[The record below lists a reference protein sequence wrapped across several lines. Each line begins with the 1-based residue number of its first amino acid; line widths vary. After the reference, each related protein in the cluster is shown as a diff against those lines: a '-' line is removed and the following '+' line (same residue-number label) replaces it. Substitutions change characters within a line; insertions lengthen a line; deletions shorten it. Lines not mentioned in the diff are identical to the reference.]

1 MLSIVPDL
9 KDRLF
14 EFVNLGIDGLET
26 LVVGGS
32 EILTACHLGDV
43 AQERLIDL
51 DLHILH
57 LHAEWRLYGD
67 LGSADGSDANGVDT
81 DAESLREL
89 GSLFWRY
96 GSAVVHAVGEQDYD
110 LALGF
115 ALLDSADSRGETHA
129 DCRTIFKHA
138 CTHILEEIYED
149 GVVGGEGALSETLA
163 SEYHETD
170 VVIRTPRDK
179 LGGNILCSF
188 ETIWLEIDGS
198 HGARDVER
206 EDDVDTLGIAVAVIG
221 RRLRT
226 CEDYDSQGYCQ
237 EAQSQG

>member
-1 MLSIVPDL
+1 MLSVVPNL
-9 KDRLF
+9 KDCLF

-32 EILTACHLGDV
+32 EILTSCHLGDV
-43 AQERLIDL
+43 AQERLVDL

-67 LGSADGSDANGVDT
+67 LGGADGSDADGVDT
-81 DAESLREL
+81 DAKSLREL

-110 LALGF
+110 LALGL

-129 DCRTIFKHA
+129 DCRAILKHA
-138 CTHILEEIYED
+138 CAHILEEIYED
-149 GVVGGEGALSETLA
+149 GVVGCEWALREALA
-163 SEYHETD
+163 SEDHETD
-170 VVIRTPRDK
+170 VVIGATRDE
-179 LGGNILCSF
+179 LGGDILGGF
-188 ETIWLEIDGS
+188 ETVWLEIDGS

-206 EDDVDTLGIAVAVIG
+206 EDYVDTLGIAVAVVG
-221 RRLRT
+221 RGLRAS
-226 CEDYDSQGYCQ
+226 EDYDS
-237 EAQSQG
+237 